1 MPYPFAHPAAVL
13 PLARP
18 MGRFAV
24 PSALA
29 IGSVV
34 PDLWYFVPFADRA
47 DSHSLAAL
55 FWFCLPAGL
64 AAYALFHLLLKQPLT
79 SGSLSSS
86 PRCGIC

>member
-1 MPYPFAHPAAVL
+1 
-13 PLARP
+13 
-18 MGRFAV
+18 
-24 PSALA
+24 
-29 IGSVV
+29 VV